1 MITFCRGY
9 AQNNL
14 NDRIRIFDIWMEH
27 KLSYDKWPGVIV
39 GIVRDQEL
47 VWVKSYGYADLK
59 TLEKIDSLTMFAI
72 ASNTK
77 MFTAIGLMQLRNK
90 GLLDLDDPVYK
101 YVPEILEI
109 KSFEEATPNL
119 ISIRHL
125 LTHTSGL
132 PVEPWYFDWSKRP
145 MLNDIIENLH
155 NLTLA
160 LPPSTRF
167 KYSNL
172 AYTIIGKIIEN
183 VTGMTYEDYI
193 TKHVLAPIGMTNSG
207 FDLDIQKKYA
217 TGYRSF
223 RRQSER
229 ESVQLLDY
237 NGWSPAGGLYSNLED
252 LSKYVSWMLRVYSGQ
267 DSSLLDVQTLRDMHR
282 VSWVPN
288 SWGYGIGLGFF
299 IYKNSEK
306 MIGHGG
312 QNPGFKTDITILPE
326 AKIGIITLT
335 NGEDIPEL
343 PDQSGSISA
352 RVLDHLVP
360 FFKDQEVQKP
370 NTKLINLKPYTGT
383 YSGYWGEYKAVVI
396 NKELTIFRLS
406 NKNPDTYILKL
417 KHIKEHTFRVISNKI
432 GRWKGEHVQ
441 FDKKIDGKMS
451 ELLMDGT
458 TFERIKN

>member
-1 MITFCRGY
+1 
-9 AQNNL
+9 
-14 NDRIRIFDIWMEH
+14 MES
-27 KLSYDKWPGVIV
+27 KLIYDKWPGAII
-39 GIVRDQEL
+39 GIVKDQEL
-47 VWVKSYGYADLK
+47 VWSKSYGYANLE
-59 TLEKIDSLTMFAI
+59 TLERIDSTTLFAI

-77 MFTAIGLMQLRNK
+77 MFTAIGLIQLRNK

-109 KSFEEATPNL
+109 KSFEEATPDL

-183 VTGMTYEDYI
+183 VSGMTYEDYI
-193 TKHVLAPIGMTNSG
+193 TKHVLVPIGMTNSG
-207 FDLDIQKKYA
+207 FDLDSRKKYA
-217 TGYRSF
+217 TGYQRLNKAA
-223 RRQSER
+223 ER

-237 NGWSPAGGLYSNLED
+237 NGWSPAGGLYSNVED
-252 LSKYVSWMLRVYSGQ
+252 LAKYVSWLIRVYNGQ
-267 DSSLLDVQTLRDMHR
+267 DSALVNAQTLRDMIR
-282 VSWVPN
+282 ISWVPN
-288 SWGYGIGLGFF
+288 SWEFGIGLGFF
-299 IYKNSEK
+299 IYKNQDK

-312 QNPGFKTDITILPE
+312 HNPGFKTDVTILPE

-343 PDQSGSISA
+343 PDQRGSISA
-352 RVLDHLVP
+352 KVLKYLIP
-360 FFKDQEVQKP
+360 YFKDNAV
-370 NTKLINLKPYTGT
+370 NNTTTKLIDFESYIGT
-383 YSGYWGEYKAVVI
+383 YSGYWGEYKVVVM
-396 NKELTIFRLS
+396 NGELTIFRLS
-406 NKNPDTYILKL
+406 DKNPDTYILKL
-417 KHIKEHTFRVISNKI
+417 KHIKEHTFRVISNNLS
-432 GRWKGEHVQ
+432 RWQGELVHFEESV
-441 FDKKIDGKMS
+441 DEKMS
-451 ELLMDGT
+451 KLLMDGT
-458 TFERIKN
+458 TFYRIEE